1 MCWVYCM
8 GLDCWTILLGETS
21 VSRWGGVPS
30 VGTQTASVAER
41 SLFTPRSVSDKETVK
56 ATSQINFQS
65 SLTKG
70 NRTGRRKIFLLFQ
83 KVYESLRKFVLT
95 NTVTIDVTVFELVYN
110 IQWNIERISC
120 SDGKENTMYIIN
132 NYILNV
138 HYIGWAVIFLF
149 GRKDHFQI
157 CFIFTPS

>member
-1 MCWVYCM
+1 M

-56 ATSQINFQS
+56 ATGQINFQS

-110 IQWNIERISC
+110 IQ
-120 SDGKENTMYIIN
+120 
-132 NYILNV
+132 
-138 HYIGWAVIFLF
+138 
-149 GRKDHFQI
+149 
-157 CFIFTPS
+157 